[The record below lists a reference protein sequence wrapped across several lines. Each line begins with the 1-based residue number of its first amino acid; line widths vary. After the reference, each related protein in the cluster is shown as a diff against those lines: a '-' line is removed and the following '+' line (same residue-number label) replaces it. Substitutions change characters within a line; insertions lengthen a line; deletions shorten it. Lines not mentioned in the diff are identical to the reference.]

1 MPARSTQWAELL
13 TPQTTAAFWTGFS
26 GGGRRQSAV
35 PAIYNQTTSQ
45 RAFEEHIGAG
55 VLGSDGW
62 NQFEKTGRVSYDDS
76 NKGFKTTF
84 THVEFAKGHIVQRKL
99 VDDNRF
105 PEILRSARLLGDSA
119 FRKMEKSGASVFA
132 NAFTSTTNADGF
144 STLGGDSATLC
155 SASHPLSPSDSTNQ
169 SNTGTSALSKT
180 SVAATRI
187 AMQKFTD
194 DRGDITDCM
203 PDTILIPPDL
213 EDTAIEI
220 GQSPLDP
227 VSANNAVNPQ
237 AGRFR
242 TIVWHY
248 LTDTNNWFMI
258 DSGRM
263 NESLLWYNRIPLEY
277 GAEEDFDT
285 LQAKFR
291 GYARYSYGWTDPL
304 FIYGHNVT

>member
-1 MPARSTQWAELL
+1 
-13 TPQTTAAFWTGFS
+13 
-26 GGGRRQSAV
+26 
-35 PAIYNQTTSQ
+35 
-45 RAFEEHIGAG
+45 
-55 VLGSDGW
+55 
-62 NQFEKTGRVSYDDS
+62 
-76 NKGFKTTF
+76 
-84 THVEFAKGHIVQRKL
+84 
-99 VDDNRF
+99 
-105 PEILRSARLLGDSA
+105 
-119 FRKMEKSGASVFA
+119 
-132 NAFTSTTNADGF
+132 
-144 STLGGDSATLC
+144 
-155 SASHPLSPSDSTNQ
+155 
-169 SNTGTSALSKT
+169 
-180 SVAATRI
+180 
-187 AMQKFTD
+187 MQKFTD

-263 NESLLWYNRIPLEY
+263 RESLIWYNRIPLEY